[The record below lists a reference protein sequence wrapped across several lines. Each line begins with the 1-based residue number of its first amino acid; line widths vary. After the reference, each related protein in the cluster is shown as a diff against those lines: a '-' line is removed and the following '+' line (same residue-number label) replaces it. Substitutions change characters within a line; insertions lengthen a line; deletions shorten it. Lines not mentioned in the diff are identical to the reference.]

1 MPKLHNTEDILTQSY
16 IMEEEEKTKKTLLL
30 LVCLLFHRRNI
41 SLCGA
46 PSLSTHAA
54 APVLQLSPAAN
65 EAFAI
70 VETHTEDV
78 FTRICQDQKH

>member
-1 MPKLHNTEDILTQSY
+1 
-16 IMEEEEKTKKTLLL
+16 MEERKKRKRKKQQEEEYHCVAL
-30 LVCLLFHRRNI
+30 R
-41 SLCGA
+41 
-46 PSLSTHAA
+46 PLSTHAA

>member
-1 MPKLHNTEDILTQSY
+1 
-16 IMEEEEKTKKTLLL
+16 MEEKEKTKKTLLSSSCVVSQEEYHCVAL
-30 LVCLLFHRRNI
+30 R
-41 SLCGA
+41 
-46 PSLSTHAA
+46 PLSTHAV
-54 APVLQLSPAAN
+54 APVLHLSPAAN